1 LERKLAT
8 ILAADE
14 VSYSRSW
21 AMKRLEHSHT
31 SKLTE
36 KSSSSPP
43 FLSTAVR
50 TGRSVTMAPL
60 TELPAQQAWQ
70 ADDELTKPLR
80 Q

>member
-1 LERKLAT
+1 MERRLAA
-8 ILAADE
+8 ILAAD
-14 VSYSRSW
+14 VVGYSRSW
-21 AMKRLEHSHT
+21 ARTRRERSDA

-36 KSSSSPP
+36 KSSSTPP
-43 FLSTAVR
+43 FLGKAVR
-50 TGRSVTMAPL
+50 AGRSVAMAPL

>member
-1 LERKLAT
+1 MERKLAT

-14 VSYSRSW
+14 VGNSRSW
-21 AMKRLEHSHT
+21 APKRLERSHA

-36 KSSSSPP
+36 KSSWSPL
-43 FLSTAVR
+43 FLNTAVR

>member
-1 LERKLAT
+1 MERKLAT

-14 VSYSRSW
+14 VGYSRSW
-21 AMKRLEHSHT
+21 ATTRLERSDA
-31 SKLTE
+31 SKLKE
-36 KSSSSPP
+36 KSSSSQP

-50 TGRSVTMAPL
+50 TGRSFTMAPL
-60 TELPAQQAWQ
+60 TELPGQQAWQ

>member
-1 LERKLAT
+1 MRVLLPGGTLAYPRTWATMKLER
-8 ILAADE
+8 
-14 VSYSRSW
+14 
-21 AMKRLEHSHT
+21 SHA
-31 SKLTE
+31 SKLSE
-36 KSSSSPP
+36 KSSSSQP